1 MTNADDDLAPAFR
14 RLRAAAEAAKLPGVE
29 EGTWYGTPALKVR
42 GKSFVRVKDAGTV
55 VVLCPIEEKEM
66 LIAAD
71 PGIFYETDHYRGWP
85 AMLVRIAAIDDAAL
99 AHRLERSWR
108 QRAPKRLVAEFE
120 ALRAATAG

>member
-29 EGTWYGTPALKVR
+29 EGTWYGTPALMVR
-42 GKSFVRVKDAGTV
+42 GRSFVRVKDAGTV

-66 LIAAD
+66 LIAAEPD
-71 PGIFYETDHYRGWP
+71 IFYETDHYRGWP

-108 QRAPKRLVAEFE
+108 QKAPKRLVAEFE
-120 ALRAATAG
+120 AARSATAG